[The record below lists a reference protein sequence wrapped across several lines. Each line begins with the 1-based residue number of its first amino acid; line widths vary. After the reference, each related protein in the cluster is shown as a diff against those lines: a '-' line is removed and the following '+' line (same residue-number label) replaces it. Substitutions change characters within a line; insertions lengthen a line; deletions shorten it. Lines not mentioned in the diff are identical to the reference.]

1 MIIFYNDFSL
11 QSENEII
18 QLIRQMLRVYIGYIR
33 LVCSIYFLNIQ
44 YIKSEVTI
52 MDGHDSPR
60 IGNNDIDYKPTKL
73 LSAFLKGRVQ

>member
-60 IGNNDIDYKPTKL
+60 IVNNDIDYKPTKL

>member
-1 MIIFYNDFSL
+1 MIFHYAG
-11 QSENEII
+11 NEII
-18 QLIRQMLRVYIGYIR
+18 QLIRQMLRVCIEHTR
-33 LVCSIYFLNIQ
+33 VVCSIYFLNIQ

-73 LSAFLKGRVQ
+73 LSAFLKRRVQ

>member
-1 MIIFYNDFSL
+1 MSRGLGDVYK
-11 QSENEII
+11 
-18 QLIRQMLRVYIGYIR
+18 RQR

>member
-1 MIIFYNDFSL
+1 
-11 QSENEII
+11 
-18 QLIRQMLRVYIGYIR
+18 V
-33 LVCSIYFLNIQ
+33 VCSIYFLNIQ

>member
-1 MIIFYNDFSL
+1 M
-11 QSENEII
+11 
-18 QLIRQMLRVYIGYIR
+18 
-33 LVCSIYFLNIQ
+33 VCSIYFLNIQ

-60 IGNNDIDYKPTKL
+60 IWNNDIDYKPTKL

>member
-1 MIIFYNDFSL
+1 MKKLNKH
-11 QSENEII
+11 ENA
-18 QLIRQMLRVYIGYIR
+18 YIK
-33 LVCSIYFLNIQ
+33 L
-44 YIKSEVTI
+44 KSEVTI

>member
-1 MIIFYNDFSL
+1 
-11 QSENEII
+11 
-18 QLIRQMLRVYIGYIR
+18 V
-33 LVCSIYFLNIQ
+33 VCSIYFLNIQ

-73 LSAFLKGRVQ
+73 LSAFLKRRVQ

>member
-1 MIIFYNDFSL
+1 M
-11 QSENEII
+11 
-18 QLIRQMLRVYIGYIR
+18 
-33 LVCSIYFLNIQ
+33 VCSIYFLNIQ

-52 MDGHDSPR
+52 MDGYDSPR